1 MWGMAPDRAP
11 GRTDF
16 LSALAHELRTPLNG
30 MIGFSDLLHRG
41 DVGPLSADQKE
52 VVTDVLTSARHLL
65 EIVDGALDLARLDEG
80 RLELRPEPVDLA
92 TRLPALCEDARGL
105 AGQKSVELRVEVEPG
120 LDPVILDLEKLQ
132 RVVYHAVADA
142 VRRTREG
149 GRLVLRARASG
160 PASFR
165 LELTPHGDPLPPEA
179 SGPLAL
185 GASLAARLVEVQG
198 GEAGFGGEAGLFF
211 AVLPRTPGVGRPAT

>member
-1 MWGMAPDRAP
+1 MAADRAQ

-41 DVGPLSADQKE
+41 DVGPLSPDQKE

-65 EIVDGALDLARLDEG
+65 EIVDGALDLARLDQG

-92 TRLPALCEDARGL
+92 TRLPAFCEDARGL
-105 AGQKSVELRVEVEPG
+105 AGQKSVELSVEVEPG
-120 LDPVILDLEKLQ
+120 LDPVILDPEKLQ

-165 LELTPHGDPLPPEA
+165 LELAPHGDPLPRDA
-179 SGPLAL
+179 FGPLGL

-211 AVLPRTPGVGRPAT
+211 AVLPRMPVVGRQAT